1 MKKSAFIFISA
12 FFSLIFF
19 SCDEIGFNDDIVKDI
34 ELETSVTVN
43 VTVNEDT
50 VNYINFNFLWP
61 KGKRLTRADIV
72 KQFSSYTPGYDP
84 KQIIYHDAGDSTVYE
99 TGDYLYYQN
108 YAAELKNETNLK
120 LDYCSGQGYRSYS

>member
-12 FFSLIFF
+12 FFSFIFF

-50 VNYINFNFLWP
+50 VNSINFNFL
-61 KGKRLTRADIV
+61 
-72 KQFSSYTPGYDP
+72 
-84 KQIIYHDAGDSTVYE
+84 
-99 TGDYLYYQN
+99 
-108 YAAELKNETNLK
+108 
-120 LDYCSGQGYRSYS
+120 